1 MLIVLIVGLAAVSRL
16 WALDVAPP
24 GLYRDE
30 AANGLDALGVLQGN
44 HAIYFT
50 ANNGREPV
58 YIYLTALSVALLG
71 RTALAVRLAAAVVG
85 ALTTVPVYLLGRA
98 WFGKR
103 VALFSAWL
111 WAVTLW
117 PIHLSRIGLR
127 AVLLPPLLALIF
139 WLVTLA
145 YRRRRRG
152 LWLAAG
158 ALYGLSFYTYLAVRF
173 SPLLF
178 LILLSYL
185 LLTRPRWRFKLWPG
199 LLWFALA
206 TIIVVLPLGFAALQN
221 PSIAVGRLGQVSI
234 FSRAVSGG
242 RPLLALLAQSGRAL
256 GMFLWRGDAILRH
269 NPSGRPVFDLLMI
282 LPFLLGLIH
291 CLRHW
296 RRATCAAL
304 LMWVLVMLG
313 PTILAEDAPHF
324 LRAVGVLPAALF
336 LPAVGLSKIWEWP
349 KLADALRRGFVLLLC
364 LGTLIVTVSDYV
376 DYVRRPDTAYLFES
390 AARELAQQ
398 MNEDAEEATVLADRR
413 FREGWPSVSFLL
425 NDGVDGP
432 RWQWFSPRSALPA
445 APPYPVS
452 IYAWPYEDLD
462 FVVQA
467 LEAPVRVT
475 IDEGPWARGDLEAQA
490 YPLYVRYAA
499 RAFALP
505 GSQVLFDDRFS
516 LLEAN
521 VVDES
526 PQHLQVDLTWSLLD
540 VGRASPLPK
549 VFVHVRQKDAAAD
562 NGGALGQ
569 SDRLLGQG
577 YWPAGAWQPGQAL
590 FERHFID
597 LREPYDPTRHQIIVG
612 LYDAQ
617 TTVRLPAWTPQGEP
631 LGDSWLLYPEP
642 RAHEEN

>member
-1 MLIVLIVGLAAVSRL
+1 
-16 WALDVAPP
+16 VA
-24 GLYRDE
+24 
-30 AANGLDALGVLQGN
+30 
-44 HAIYFT
+44 F
-50 ANNGREPV
+50 
-58 YIYLTALSVALLG
+58 
-71 RTALAVRLAAAVVG
+71 
-85 ALTTVPVYLLGRA
+85 
-98 WFGKR
+98 
-103 VALFSAWL
+103 FSAWL

-117 PIHLSRIGLR
+117 PMHLSRIGLR
-127 AVLLPPLLALIF
+127 AVLLPPLLALVF
-139 WLVTLA
+139 WLGTLA
-145 YRRRRRG
+145 YRRRRRH

-158 ALYGLSFYTYLAVRF
+158 AVYGLSFYTYLAVRF

-185 LLTRPRWRFKLWPG
+185 LLTRPRSRSRLWPG

-206 TIIVVLPLGFAALQN
+206 TVLLLLPLGIAALQN
-221 PSIAVGRLGQVSI
+221 PSIVLGRVGQVSL
-234 FSRAVSGG
+234 FNRAVSGG
-242 RPLLALLAQSGRAL
+242 DPLPALLAQSWRTL

-269 NPSGRPVFDLLMI
+269 NPPGRPVFDLLMA
-282 LPFLLGLIH
+282 LPFLLGLVY
-291 CLRHW
+291 CLRRW

-304 LMWVLVMLG
+304 LLWVVVMLG
-313 PTILAEDAPHF
+313 PTVLAEDAPHF
-324 LRAVGVLPAALF
+324 LRAVGVLPAVLF

-398 MNEDAEEATVLADRR
+398 MNEDAEETTVLADRR
-413 FREGWPSVSFLL
+413 FREGWPSVPFLL
-425 NDGVDGP
+425 DDGADG
-432 RWQWFSPRSALPA
+432 RDVRWFSSQSALSA
-445 APPYPVS
+445 APSYPVS

-462 FVVQA
+462 FVIQA
-467 LEAPVRVT
+467 LRAPVRVT

-499 RAFALP
+499 RAYALP
-505 GSQVLFDDRFS
+505 GPKVLFDDRYS

-521 VVDES
+521 VLEAG
-526 PQHLQVDLTWSLLD
+526 PRRLQVNLTWSLLN
-540 VGRASPLPK
+540 VGRAAPLPK
-549 VFVHVRQKDAAAD
+549 VFVHVRRKDVAGD
-562 NGGALGQ
+562 DGALGQ

-590 FERHFID
+590 FEQHSID
-597 LREPYDPTRHQIIVG
+597 LREPYDPTRHQITVG

-631 LGDSWLLYPEP
+631 LGDSWLLNPEP
-642 RAHEEN
+642 HAHEEN